1 MTPWPEVRR
10 QFSQTLVPG
19 SLAGM
24 LGGIAFGA
32 AMVRLGM
39 LPTVA
44 SLVRTDS
51 PVFGFVVH
59 LAIAAIGGSGLAI
72 LLRGRWMAGDV
83 VFWGVAY
90 GAFLWFLGPLTMQPL
105 ILGQLPTWDVTAAQA
120 AYPSLIGHVIWGAT
134 TGFALVAIKARS
146 APPESSSA
154 AGPVPPT
161 VRPRGVVLRG
171 LVAGLLGFGT
181 IGLLPAGSERMLS
194 PWGAGD
200 AAGLGPLAVALLGA
214 TLYAV
219 LHPRSTSTAG
229 AAAVR
234 GAGFGFILW
243 VVGGLTLLPL
253 LRGDGLTWSIM
264 DARTTFP
271 ALPGTIL
278 FGATTALIY
287 HWLGRLA
294 RLFFSD
300 DFASRAP
307 DAGSWGPRAVGR
319 GAAAGL
325 VGGLLFTLVMVQ
337 IGYLPKVA
345 NLVGSDSE
353 FVGLVVHFVI
363 AEIIGVSYGVLFRRQ
378 AFDQS
383 AAIGWGVS
391 YGFLWWILGPLTL
404 APVILGTTPAWTVA
418 AAAAAFPSLIGHLAY
433 GAGLGLTFHALE
445 ARYSPWWIT
454 RSDTEAARMAG
465 RRIEAASAGPA
476 LWAVLVL
483 VAVLLPVVLSPS
495 P

>member
-1 MTPWPEVRR
+1 MTRWPEVRR
-10 QFSQTLVPG
+10 QVRQILVPG

-24 LGGIAFGA
+24 IGGIAFGA
-32 AMVRLGM
+32 AMVNLGV

-51 PVFGFVVH
+51 PVIGFIVH
-59 LAIAAIGGSGLAI
+59 MGIAAIGGSGLAI

-105 ILGQLPTWDVTAAQA
+105 ILGRLPTWDVTAAQA
-120 AYPSLIGHVIWGAT
+120 AYPSLLGHVIWGAT
-134 TGFALVAIKARS
+134 TGFALVAIKARGS
-146 APPESSSA
+146 IVGTTTASGPE
-154 AGPVPPT
+154 PPT
-161 VRPRGVVLRG
+161 VRRRGVVLRG
-171 LVAGLLGFGT
+171 LVAGLLGFGI
-181 IGLLPAGSERMLS
+181 IGLIPAGSERMLS

-219 LHPRSTSTAG
+219 LHPGSTSTAG

-253 LRGDGLTWSIM
+253 LRGEGLTWSIM

-278 FGATTALIY
+278 FGATTALSY

-300 DFASRAP
+300 DIGNRSP

-404 APVILGTTPAWTVA
+404 APVILGTTPAWTVE

-454 RSDTEAARMAG
+454 RSDAEAARMAG

>member
-161 VRPRGVVLRG
+161 VRLRGVVLRG

>member
-1 MTPWPEVRR
+1 MTLSPEARVEVR
-10 QFSQTLVPG
+10 QTLLQG
-19 SLAGM
+19 SLAG
-24 LGGIAFGA
+24 LIGGIAFGA
-32 AMVRLGM
+32 AIVELGV

-51 PVFGFVVH
+51 PVIGFLVH
-59 LAIAAIGGSGLAI
+59 MAIAAIAGSGLAI
-72 LLRGRWMAGDV
+72 LLRGRWPAGDV
-83 VFWGVAY
+83 VLWGVAY
-90 GAFLWFLGPLTMQPL
+90 GAFLWFLGPISLQPL
-105 ILGQLPTWDVTAAQA
+105 ILGGMPTWDLSAAQA
-120 AYPSLIGHVIWGAT
+120 AYPSLLGHIVWGAA
-134 TGFALVAIKARS
+134 TGVALVAIKARGARLEATGATDPEP
-146 APPESSSA
+146 APA
-154 AGPVPPT
+154 
-161 VRPRGVVLRG
+161 RRRGVVFRG

-181 IGLLPAGSERMLS
+181 IGLLPAGAERMLS

-200 AAGLGPLAVALLGA
+200 AAGIGPLALALLGG
-214 TLYAV
+214 TLYAI

-243 VVGGLTLLPL
+243 VIGGLTLLPV
-253 LRGDGLTWSIM
+253 LRGEGLNWSIM
-264 DARTTFP
+264 DARATFP
-271 ALPGTIL
+271 ALPGTII
-278 FGATTALIY
+278 FGTTTALIY

-300 DFASRAP
+300 DVGNRSP

-337 IGYLPKVA
+337 IGYLPNVA

-353 FVGLVVHFVI
+353 FIGLVVHFVI

-378 AFDQS
+378 AFDHS

-391 YGFLWWILGPLTL
+391 YGFLWWVLGPLTL
-404 APVILGTTPAWTVA
+404 APVILGTTPAWTVD

-445 ARYSPWWIT
+445 ARYSPWWMT
-454 RSDTEAARMAG
+454 RTEAEAARMAG
-465 RRIEAASAGPA
+465 RRIEATTAGPA
-476 LWAVLVL
+476 LWALLVL
-483 VAVLLPVVLSPS
+483 VA
-495 P
+495 